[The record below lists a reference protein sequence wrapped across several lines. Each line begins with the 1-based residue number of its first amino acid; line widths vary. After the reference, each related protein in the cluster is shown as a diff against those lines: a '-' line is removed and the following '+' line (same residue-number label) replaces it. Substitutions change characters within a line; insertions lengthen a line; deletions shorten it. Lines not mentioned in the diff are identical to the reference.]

1 MLSDVTVGYC
11 DNFQGGCHCNRIVR
25 YNRIGVVGVT
35 EASVV
40 IAVSSPHRRDA
51 LDAVNFAIEEL
62 KARNNRPT
70 RNLFYKGP
78 AIRDKN

>member
-1 MLSDVTVGYC
+1 MHVFLRFIKTPFC
-11 DNFQGGCHCNRIVR
+11 NFLVKIPERF
-25 YNRIGVVGVT
+25 YRIGVVGVT

-62 KARNNRPT
+62 KARNRSKMII
-70 RNLFYKGP
+70 FVH
-78 AIRDKN
+78 